1 MTGNQMAGDH
11 PTPGAGEVPGSGPQ
25 ENRGVSFGRP
35 ANGGVDPAA
44 VADQMTQLDGSAVPG
59 QAGPPAQPP
68 APPAQPPGGVDYA
81 AYAPTAPGLPAQA
94 PPPPGGAPIGPYDPM
109 PGGAAG
115 AGYATPDYNAG
126 GYNYQQQP
134 GYTYPGAPV
143 PAAPAKRNP
152 VMLWGGIIGGVLV
165 VAIVIALVILFKGH
179 DPKPNPGP
187 VADSGGTTSVT
198 SNGGSTTAG
207 TGGGPT
213 PAPGK
218 ETYKVAWNAAKPQDS
233 DTSSQLLGVWGAGQ
247 TAVRADSTGIT
258 AYNLSDGKQAW
269 NIPVPSGSKELC
281 TASYSHNSK
290 NIVAVSFNTGDY
302 DCSTIG
308 AVDISSGKL
317 LWSVKATADR
327 LSSPTL
333 SVTDKVVA
341 VGPVGALNI
350 DNGQPV
356 WQLKGRGKDCT
367 VYGATAGSQ
376 IAITD
381 RCYDVSPKSVLQIV
395 NAETGQPA
403 SSPITLTGTIERVDK
418 VVSTQPLVVLMTGG
432 PNGDYILPFDKDNK
446 PGNQM
451 STKEAGSDSL
461 RLSGQSDAISSNV
474 VSGTTLY
481 VQITGSKSG
490 INAYDLNTG
499 KRIWSTTG
507 SADSND
513 MRLVSGTTKD
523 GKVRAIVSQG
533 YDKPAKLVTLSQ
545 ADGSTSDI
553 GTMAMPDGMDIGM
566 SMSEFFVTDDNSAII
581 AYRRGSSYT
590 SPMTKWSK

>member
-1 MTGNQMAGDH
+1 M
-11 PTPGAGEVPGSGPQ
+11 
-25 ENRGVSFGRP
+25 GRP
-35 ANGGVDPAA
+35 AGGGVDPAG
-44 VADQMTQLDGSAVPG
+44 VADQMTQLDGSAIPG
-59 QAGPPAQPP
+59 QAAPAGPPAQPP

-81 AYAPTAPGLPAQA
+81 AYAPTAAGIPAQA
-94 PPPPGGAPIGPYDPM
+94 PPPPSGAPVGPYDPV
-109 PGGAAG
+109 PGGGFAA
-115 AGYATPDYNAG
+115 PDYNTG
-126 GYNYQQQP
+126 GYDYQQQP

-143 PAAPAKRNP
+143 PAAPAQRNP
-152 VMLWGGIIGGVLV
+152 VMLWGGVIGGVLV
-165 VAIVIALVILFKGH
+165 IAIVIGLVVLLKGNN
-179 DPKPNPGP
+179 PKPNPDPLAGP
-187 VADSGGTTSVT
+187 GGTTTST
-198 SNGGSTTAG
+198 SNSGSTSVG
-207 TGGGPT
+207 TDGGPT
-213 PAPGK
+213 PAPGNA
-218 ETYKVAWNAAKPQDS
+218 TYKVAWNAAKPQNS
-233 DTSSQLLGVWGAGQ
+233 DASSQLLGVWGAGQ

-308 AVDISSGKL
+308 AVDIAQGKL
-317 LWSVKATADR
+317 LWTVKASADR

-341 VGPVGALNI
+341 VGPVGGLNI

-367 VYGATAGSQ
+367 VYAATAGSQ

-381 RCYDVSPKSVLQIV
+381 RCYDTSPKSVLQIV
-395 NAETGQPA
+395 NAETGQPT
-403 SSPITLTGTIERVDK
+403 SQPIPLTGSIERIDK
-418 VVSTQPLVVLMTGG
+418 VVSTNPLVVLMSSG
-432 PNGDYILPFDKDNK
+432 PNGDYVLPFDKDNK

-451 STKEAGSDSL
+451 PTKESGSDSL
-461 RLSGQSDAISSNV
+461 RLSGQSDAISQNV

-481 VQITGSKSG
+481 VQVSGSKSG

-499 KRIWSTTG
+499 KRLWATT
-507 SADSND
+507 SSSDSND

-523 GKVRAIVSQG
+523 GKVRAIVGQG
-533 YDKPAKLVTLSQ
+533 YDKPAKLVTLSP
-545 ADGSTSDI
+545 ADGSMSDI

-566 SMSEFFVTDDNSAII
+566 SMSEYFVTDDNSAIL